1 MNLNELRDLIRAE
14 ANLEGLNEYQNLI
27 DNLINQELQR
37 LTGLAKYSDL
47 LTDFVFT
54 QVAVN
59 NFSFNLPADFQLF
72 SSITYTPY
80 LTTTT
85 LLLGSASPPF
95 TLSPGLDRGWERR
108 PMGIPKFFMKIGRTF
123 KVYPY
128 TDFALNDTLTL
139 SYYKRP
145 ELNLDTDIFPVESL
159 IPAVQQFVMGRLL
172 RMRDTRK
179 SQVITAEANKAF
191 ISSRGEYGG
200 N

>member
-27 DNLINQELQR
+27 DNLINQEFQR

-47 LTDFVFT
+47 LKDFVFT
-54 QVAVN
+54 QVVVN
-59 NFSFNLPADFQLF
+59 NFSFDLPDDFQLF

-80 LTTTT
+80 LTSPT
-85 LLLGSASPPF
+85 LLLGSAFGPY
-95 TLSPGLDRGWERR
+95 TLAPGLNRAWEWRTIGVPR
-108 PMGIPKFFMKIGRTF
+108 FFRKVGRTF

-128 TDFALNDTLTL
+128 TDFTLNDTLTL

-145 ELNLDTDIFPVESL
+145 ELSLDTDIFPVESL